1 MTYEIHALP
10 AALLDTVRASGL
22 DASGNPVE
30 RVTAT
35 GGEPVRCCLRDAAA
49 GEELMLF
56 GYEPP
61 LPPSP
66 YREVGAV
73 FAHAERCAGPDAGGY
88 PEGWRGRSQVLR
100 AYDARAGSTRPRA
113 CTTAATRGRDR
124 EGARRAG
131 RRAGAQPQRRVRLL
145 HVHGRT
151 SGIGRLRP
159 KSARGRPT
167 AHARRRGRHRPSWT

>member
-10 AALLDTVRASGL
+10 AATLDTVRASGL

-35 GGEPVRCCLRDAAA
+35 GGEPLRCCLRDAAA
-49 GEELMLF
+49 GEGLMLF

-73 FAHAERCAGPDAGGY
+73 FAHAEPCAGPAADATRGY
-88 PEGWRGRSQVLR
+88 PDGWRGRAQVLR
-100 AYDARAGSTRPRA
+100 AYDERGWIHP
-113 CTTAATRGRDR
+113 ATRVHDGGDP
-124 EGARRAG
+124 EAAIARVLAEPG
-131 RRAGAQPQRRVRLL
+131 VVQ
-145 HVHGRT
+145 
-151 SGIGRLRP
+151 
-159 KSARGRPT
+159 
-167 AHARRRGRHRPSWT
+167 AHSRNVAYGCYMFTVVPAA

>member
-100 AYDARAGSTRPRA
+100 AYDARGWIHP
-113 CTTAATRGRDR
+113 ATRVHDGSDP
-124 EGARRAG
+124 EAAIAKVLAAPGVV
-131 RRAGAQPQRRVRLL
+131 RVHSRN
-145 HVHGRT
+145 VAYGCYMFT
-151 SGIGRLRP
+151 VVP
-159 KSARGRPT
+159 AV
-167 AHARRRGRHRPSWT
+167 